1 MHIHKITAI
10 KVAIERRVCMT
21 KQRSETKLVIITGM
35 SGAGKTVAIQSFEDL
50 GYYCVD
56 NLPPTLLPKFLE
68 LMKDST
74 NTIQKV
80 ALVIDLRAREFF
92 DTLFDSLDALSDEE
106 SFDEHILFLD
116 AEDEQ
121 LVSRYKET
129 RRSHPLAVGD
139 LPLKGIQQERLLLD
153 ELKGRAQHIIDT
165 TNLKPK
171 ELREKILKTY
181 SEEEQEVFSVHM
193 LSFGFKYGLPID
205 ADLVFDVRFLPNPHY
220 VPNLQPLT
228 GLNADVSSYVFK
240 WSDTQK
246 FQEKVLDLLEF
257 MLPLYKKEGK
267 SQLVIAIGCTGGQHR
282 SVALSEYFAKVL
294 SQDYITHITHRDID
308 KRKGK

>member
-1 MHIHKITAI
+1 
-10 KVAIERRVCMT
+10 MT
-21 KQRSETKLVIITGM
+21 NQRSETKLVIITGM

-68 LMKDST
+68 LMRDST

-92 DTLFDSLDALSDEE
+92 ENLFESLDALSDEE

-139 LPLKGIQQERLLLD
+139 LPLKGIKQERLLLD

-171 ELREKILKTY
+171 ELREKILKAY
-181 SEEEQEVFSVHM
+181 SEEEQEVFSVHL

-246 FQEKVLDLLEF
+246 FQEKVIDMLEF

-267 SQLVIAIGCTGGQHR
+267 SQLVVAIGCTGGQHR
-282 SVALSEYFAKVL
+282 SVALAEYFAKFL
-294 SQDYITHITHRDID
+294 SKDYITHITHRDID
-308 KRKGK
+308 KRKGL

>member
-1 MHIHKITAI
+1 MAEK
-10 KVAIERRVCMT
+10 ENE
-21 KQRSETKLVIITGM
+21 QETNLIVITGM

-74 NTIQKV
+74 NNIHKV
-80 ALVIDLRAREFF
+80 ALVMDLRGREFF
-92 DTLFDSLDALSDEE
+92 DSLFESLDTLSSEDWIK
-106 SFDEHILFLD
+106 EHILFLD
-116 AEDEQ
+116 AKDEQ

-139 LPLKGIQQERLLLD
+139 LPLKGIQQERKIMD
-153 ELKGRAQHIIDT
+153 ELRGRSQRIIDT

-171 ELREKILKTY
+171 ELREKILRAYAEGK
-181 SEEEQEVFSVHM
+181 QEIFSVNM
-193 LSFGFKYGLPID
+193 LSFGFKYGIPID

-220 VPNLQPLT
+220 VAHLQPLT
-228 GLNADVSSYVFK
+228 GLNPDVSTYVFK

-246 FQEKVLDLLEF
+246 FNEKVLDLLEF
-257 MLPLYKKEGK
+257 MLPQYKKEGK
-267 SQLVIAIGCTGGQHR
+267 SQLVVAIGCTGGQHR
-282 SVALSEYFAKVL
+282 SVALAEYFAKQL
-294 SQDYITHITHRDID
+294 STHYITHVSHRDID
-308 KRKGK
+308 KRKSH